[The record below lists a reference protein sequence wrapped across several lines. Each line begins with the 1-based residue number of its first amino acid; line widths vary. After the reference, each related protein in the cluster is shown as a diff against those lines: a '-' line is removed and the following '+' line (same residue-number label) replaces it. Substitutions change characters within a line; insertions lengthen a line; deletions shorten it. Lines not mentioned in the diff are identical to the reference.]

1 MNNNLKFCQLKVLFK
16 TTNKLKNYF
25 PFKGLAPETLR
36 SNRVS
41 CGSCTVSYIGKTYRY
56 MEVRVSEH
64 IGVSSKTGDVII
76 RQHGKIL
83 EYFGESLM
91 NLFQS

>member
-1 MNNNLKFCQLKVLFK
+1 
-16 TTNKLKNYF
+16 
-25 PFKGLAPETLR
+25 
-36 SNRVS
+36 
-41 CGSCTVSYIGKTYRY
+41 